1 MAVGCELAMS
11 NAMEEDL
18 KEGYF
23 VFDGF
28 EKGVEAQGSGISEPL
43 LPVCV
48 GAGGSIRSDS
58 TLYVC
63 LRSTEVTE
71 ERMEGCRCTCL

>member
-28 EKGVEAQGSGISEPL
+28 EKGVEAQLIGVDKPL
-43 LPVCV
+43 
-48 GAGGSIRSDS
+48 
-58 TLYVC
+58 
-63 LRSTEVTE
+63 
-71 ERMEGCRCTCL
+71 